1 MRYTAFTLQ
10 TDSAVRRTT
19 RGAMTLVELLV
30 VVAILGLLSAV
41 VLPAIGTTTDA
52 RRYREAGR
60 SLSTFIAR
68 SQSRGINSDDAK
80 GFLIQPLATDP
91 SAAIDLYFANAP
103 NAYAGGLAS
112 SRAVVNVGTFAS
124 QLAVA
129 FVLDGVDSNGDGNLD
144 SDSFTLS
151 QLAQP
156 GFCTTGDLMQF
167 GGAGPFFEFVPPP
180 SGGPLIRMRGDFNQ
194 SPRNT
199 AWPRTSASG
208 APFRILP
215 QPRRASSGLLQLQ
228 RGTAIDIAWSC
239 LGGRTLGM
247 GGIIA
252 AAAQQAPV
260 AVMFDSAGK
269 PSELIHSGGLR
280 TRITEPL
287 FLLIGSLDAAGNEY
301 VAAANTSTG
310 LEPDQRVG
318 ANWQYA
324 DSVWL
329 CIDHNTG
336 LVKQGPVAPAATT
349 VYESQRFIRLTV
361 GLGVTEQ

>member
-1 MRYTAFTLQ
+1 MRSAFHPT
-10 TDSAVRRTT
+10 SPRR
-19 RGAMTLVELLV
+19 RAMTLVELLV
-30 VVAILGLLSAV
+30 VIGILGLLSAV
-41 VLPAIGTTTDA
+41 VLPAIGTTTEA

-80 GFLIQPLATDP
+80 GFLIQPLAGDP

-103 NAYAGGLAS
+103 NAYAGQWPQ
-112 SRAVVNVGTFAS
+112 SRAIVNASTFAN
-124 QLAVA
+124 QLPVSFVA
-129 FVLDGVDSNGDGNLD
+129 DTDGDGTPDPD
-144 SDSFTLS
+144 SSTVGRISDP
-151 QLAQP
+151 A
-156 GFCTTGDLMQF
+156 FCSTGDLIQF
-167 GGAGPFFEFVPPP
+167 GGVGPFFEFTPP
-180 SGGPLIRMRGDFNQ
+180 SAGGPLIRMRGDFNQ

-199 AWPRTSASG
+199 AWPRTTASG

-228 RGTAIDIAWSC
+228 RGSAIDLAWSC
-239 LGGRTLGM
+239 LGGRTLGK

-252 AAAQQAPV
+252 ASAQQAPV
-260 AVMFDSAGK
+260 AIMFDAAGK
-269 PSELIHSGGLR
+269 PADLIHSGGLR

-287 FLLIGSLDAAGNEY
+287 FLLIGAIDAAGNDY

-310 LEPDQRVG
+310 LEADQRVG

>member
-1 MRYTAFTLQ
+1 
-10 TDSAVRRTT
+10 
-19 RGAMTLVELLV
+19 MTLVELLV
-30 VVAILGLLSAV
+30 VIGILGLLSAV
-41 VLPAIGTTTDA
+41 VLPAIGTTTEA

-80 GFLIQPLATDP
+80 GFLIQPLPNNP
-91 SAAIDLYFANAP
+91 SAAIDLYFANTP
-103 NAYAGGLAS
+103 SAYAGALSS
-112 SRAVVNVGTFAS
+112 SRAVVNIGTFAN
-124 QLAVA
+124 QLPVQ
-129 FVLDGVDSNGDGNLD
+129 FVLDGVDSDGDGRPD
-144 SDSFTLS
+144 IDGSSLS
-151 QLAQP
+151 QLTLP

-167 GGAGPFFEFVPPP
+167 GGAGPFFEFVPP
-180 SGGPLIRMRGDFNQ
+180 SAGGPLIRMRGDFNQ

-199 AWPRTSASG
+199 AWPRTTDSG

-228 RGTAIDIAWSC
+228 RGAAIDLAWSC

-260 AVMFDSAGK
+260 AVMFDAAGK

-287 FLLIGSLDAAGNEY
+287 FLLIGALDAAGNEY
-301 VAAANTSTG
+301 VAAANTSSG

-336 LVKQGPVAPAATT
+336 LVKQGAVAPQATT

-361 GLGVTEQ
+361 GLGITEQ